1 MSEGAL
7 EPIALEGVVVDPL
20 RLGRGVA
27 TPVNSLERQ
36 GKPQPLA
43 RIAIG
48 GPADGKVMAS
58 ASTRLDY
65 RKPSLTVVSDFD
77 SGRVESAEVSADVL
91 YTYVPKLVMVLGV
104 RQYRIWVGEKE
115 WDELQTVV
123 VRSGSTPMAEFEAEV
138 ILRLI
143 DGDPREIR
151 ACRQLP

>member
-27 TPVNSLERQ
+27 TPVNSVERQ
-36 GKPQPLA
+36 GTPRPLA

-91 YTYVPKLVMVLGV
+91 YTYVPKLVVVLGV

-115 WDELQTVV
+115 WNEILSDELMTQ
-123 VRSGSTPMAEFEAEV
+123 FEAEV

-143 DGDPREIR
+143 DGEPREIR

>member
-27 TPVNSLERQ
+27 SPVNSVEQR
-36 GKPQPLA
+36 GTPRPLA

-104 RQYRIWVGEKE
+104 RNYRIWVSEKW
-115 WDELQTVV
+115 WDEIQSNPP
-123 VRSGSTPMAEFEAEV
+123 RFADAMAEFESEV

-143 DGDPREIR
+143 DGKPDEIR